1 MSEQQHMLW
10 IYGVVPAGSDLKQLA
25 GRKDLPEVSVIE
37 LEDLGV
43 LVGPAPGEQ
52 DERLSEQALWHAQ
65 VLEAAVLDAPVIP
78 IALGTVVDGGEEAV
92 SEQLLKAHHDEL
104 EGYLQAVS
112 DHVQMTLMVTYE
124 RDSLLREIIGSDPAI
139 SELAERTRDAGEVE
153 GREDRVHLGEL
164 ISAAV
169 ERHREQDAELI
180 VSQLRGHASRVA
192 KDEMQEDFMVLNA
205 PFLVPRDSLDEFES
219 AVEELASDRLE
230 RMHFV
235 LHGPMPAYS
244 FLDAQEP
251 AWA

>member
-1 MSEQQHMLW
+1 MSEQQQTLW
-10 IYGVVPAGSDLKQLA
+10 IYGVVPAGSDLEHLA

-43 LVGPAPGEQ
+43 LVGPAPDDQNEK
-52 DERLSEQALWHAQ
+52 LSEQALWHAQ

-78 IALGTVVDGGEEAV
+78 IALGAVVDGGDEAV
-92 SEQLLKAHHDEL
+92 SEQLLKDHHDEL
-104 EGYLQAVS
+104 EAYLQALS
-112 DHVQMTLMVTYE
+112 DHVQMTLRVSYE
-124 RDSLLREIIGSDPAI
+124 QDSLLSEIVESDPAI
-139 SELAERTRDAGEVE
+139 AELAQRTQGAGEVE
-153 GREDRVHLGEL
+153 GRADRVHLGEL

-169 ERHREQDAELI
+169 ARHREQDAELI
-180 VSQLRGHASRVA
+180 VSRLRSHASRVA
-192 KDEMQEDFMVLNA
+192 EDELQEDFMVLNA

-219 AVEELASDRLE
+219 AVEQLASDCLG
-230 RMHFV
+230 RMRFV